1 MEAIFQ
7 TKREGKDRKKM
18 ASILIDRNFSP
29 NLRSYEYTEWNP
41 QWKDVSK
48 WIQNTQQTDS
58 LYLDSIQQVD
68 NLHLLNTVEVVAE
81 TKEECHYGDSYL
93 PAKSGCFTMISAS
106 L

>member
-1 MEAIFQ
+1 
-7 TKREGKDRKKM
+7 M

-58 LYLDSIQQVD
+58 LYLDSIRQVD
-68 NLHLLNTVEVVAE
+68 NLHLLNTVEVE
-81 TKEECHYGDSYL
+81 
-93 PAKSGCFTMISAS
+93 KSSIEATRSQRRTTI
-106 L
+106 